1 MTLQELANEN
11 GIVIDK
17 RCTLTIEDLK
27 HLGNYTDETHGQMIG
42 YLQEFYDDFEEE
54 FTYFFDE
61 LIDFSEQKL
70 KILSSQD

>member
-42 YLQEFYDDFEEE
+42 YLQEFYDAKHEEILDFIM
-54 FTYFFDE
+54 E
-61 LIDFSEQKL
+61 LYSDFLTEKE
-70 KILSSQD
+70 DN